1 MNAISRQESPGHG
14 VYIYMRVDGV
24 HLVIEQVVAGK
35 DYTQTMWEAKDTN
48 GTRKSSVIVVKRC
61 NYVTLKKI

>member
-1 MNAISRQESPGHG
+1 
-14 VYIYMRVDGV
+14 MRVDGV